1 MFRGNHR
8 LNSPPGDRPIL
19 PPACLGPFRPDPDWF
34 SKYWLEDKPSSGRA
48 LSIGRAI
55 TRVVGFARAMAI
67 AGGAGLFRRI
77 RNTSSLI
84 APHSNSRTRL
94 RRAAM
99 GVHKPQS

>member
-1 MFRGNHR
+1 MFRSNHR
-8 LNSPPGDRPIL
+8 FNSRPEDRPML

-34 SKYWLEDKPSSGRA
+34 SKYWLEDKPSSGLA
-48 LSIGRAI
+48 LFIGKAI
-55 TRVVGFARAMAI
+55 TRVVGFARAIAI

-84 APHSNSRTRL
+84 APHSSSRAWF

-99 GVHKPQS
+99 RRP